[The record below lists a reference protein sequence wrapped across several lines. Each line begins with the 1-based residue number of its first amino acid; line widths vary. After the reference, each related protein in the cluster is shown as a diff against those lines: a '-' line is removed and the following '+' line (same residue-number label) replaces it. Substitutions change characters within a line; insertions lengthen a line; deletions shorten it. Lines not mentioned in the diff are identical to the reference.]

1 MRETQLAEMLT
12 LSRWDQ
18 LDPSAQAEAAYAV
31 ASRLPQPFRFDGL
44 ETHELGQQRHR
55 VAFFTWN
62 EARFALIPGGPATLG
77 YAPGSFFPN
86 EAQLQSWEETRDNHP
101 KIALEFP
108 TIESYLEYALT
119 PLRQVTLQP
128 FLPEVEATGDIRRIY
143 KDGQLTLKN
152 KPIRVT
158 HPQVQERIAQEG
170 FRFPTSDEWE
180 YACAAGARTL
190 WRWGD
195 DCPMIVVPRPHPKP
209 IEWDLHL
216 RPNAF
221 GLLIGDK
228 PSDVEFTAELGV
240 LRGGD
245 GGTRESVG
253 AGRFVEWLALASAFE
268 IKLRGPDP
276 DRSYW
281 YRIRRAYSIFQ

>member
-1 MRETQLAEMLT
+1 MRDTQLAEMLT

-18 LDPSAQAEAAYAV
+18 LDSSAQEEAAYAV
-31 ASRLPQPFRFDGL
+31 ASRLPEPFRFDDL

-62 EARFALIPGGPATLG
+62 DACFALIPGSPATLG
-77 YAPGSFFPN
+77 YAPGSFFPT
-86 EAQLQSWEETRDNHP
+86 EAHLQSWEEFRSEWSEIVPEST
-101 KIALEFP
+101 L
-108 TIESYLEYALT
+108 ESYLEHELT
-119 PLRQVTLQP
+119 PLRHVTLQP
-128 FLPEVEATGDIRRIY
+128 CLLEVEATGGSRWVYENGR
-143 KDGQLTLKN
+143 LTRTKLT
-152 KPIRVT
+152 RVT
-158 HPQVQERIAQEG
+158 YRQTQERIAQEG

-195 DCPMIVVPRPHPKP
+195 DCPMINIPRPYQKP
-209 IEWDLHL
+209 VEWDLHL

-221 GLLIGDK
+221 GLVIGDN
-228 PSDVEFTAELGV
+228 PSDHEFTAEPGV
-240 LRGGD
+240 FRGGNS
-245 GGTRESVG
+245 TISSIMP
-253 AGRFVEWLALASAFE
+253 GRFVEWLTLASSFE
-268 IKLRGPDP
+268 VKFLRHP